1 MGKQRP
7 TQSPEERKSL
17 GLCSCKIYSDLP
29 SVRLNMPCCLWDPE
43 EEAVKGPTFQ
53 YFSVALS
60 SSVAPA
66 LRQ

>member
-1 MGKQRP
+1 MAN
-7 TQSPEERKSL
+7 PEFRGAEEPQLVRL
-17 GLCSCKIYSDLP
+17 QNIQDLP
-29 SVRLNMPCCLWDPE
+29 SVRLNTPCCLWDPE

-53 YFSVALS
+53 YFSVVIS